1 MRRKRALGLG
11 LAFALCAGVTAAA
24 QLNYAADGPV
34 VLRDGAGTVAFR
46 VTNAG
51 AAPVPLALRLG
62 TFTDDATQTQVGD
75 PTVQFAWN
83 TGSPMPAVLAPGAAL
98 RLVANVSGMGGASV
112 ASAPLFNGSTL
123 LGRLQVVEIDAP
135 LDISVSGAGADEAL
149 TLSKGDDATFRIK
162 NADSRAYPLDW
173 TFEIGGKVLQSGE
186 LQLASYGTSS
196 ITVTPTD
203 DLYSWRDNFRPSHET
218 GVLMLSLHGPPEIA
232 RELLPSR
239 TLKMNLIMQ
248 KLTASWTSIWSRVFM
263 AVLLLIGGLLSL
275 VGNSVLPSAMRKV
288 NLRKQTGDF
297 TDRVN
302 SLSKRVDAYLR
313 ALLRMERKRIEL
325 LLKRANPLSPASAER
340 LETAAT
346 GIDRLRRRL
355 KAAERL
361 DELRRRLDEASVT
374 APPSVTDDIDIKLQA
389 AAMQLQSFALTEDE
403 ASAAGRLM
411 DAAETSLTMTQD
423 TDALAQMTADN
434 FRDLKVRQKLVPYAY
449 YNDMKAALPG
459 LFEMLNQPF
468 DDPRNITRQM
478 MFAIDY
484 GIAALQ
490 IAFDYAM
497 LRVSAPGV
505 PTEGQKVSARD
516 RLFARQSELIALL
529 GTLSWAGLRD
539 LRALMQEMRENIYES
554 DVLESIATTGY
565 TEIAMTPRAVRP
577 YQPVVFSIRFKDA
590 RLNDAAAT
598 RRLAC
603 TWDFP
608 EQPLA
613 YGWRICHFF
622 TGSES
627 NRDEGGVTVTARFET
642 RKPGEAGGANEGKL
656 LKNSVTTVFELHK
669 EERPSFA
676 PAIAGGMRFLIA
688 FGVALAALLAG
699 ALAQLNKLDFV
710 PAMIAVVAIGFA
722 ADSVKNLLSHGTGS
736 GIGLKAQGSG
746 LS

>member
-1 MRRKRALGLG
+1 MQRKRALGLG
-11 LAFALCAGVTAAA
+11 LVFAVCGAVTAAA
-24 QLNYAADGPV
+24 QLNYVAGGPV
-34 VLRDGAGTVAFR
+34 VLRDGAGSVAFQ

-51 AAPVPLALRLG
+51 AKAVPLALRLG
-62 TFTDDATQTQVGD
+62 TFTDDATQMKAGD
-75 PTVQFAWN
+75 PTVQLAGDA
-83 TGSPMPAVLAPGAAL
+83 GSSLPAALAPGATL
-98 RLVANVSGMGGASV
+98 RILARVSGMGGASV
-112 ASAPLFNGSTL
+112 ASAPLFSGSAL

-135 LDISVSGAGADEAL
+135 LDVSVSGAGADQAL
-149 TLSKGDDATFRIK
+149 TLSKGADATFRLK
-162 NADSRAYPLDW
+162 NDDAIAYPLDW
-173 TFEIGGKVLQSGE
+173 TFEIGGEVLQSGE
-186 LQLASYGTSS
+186 LQLAAHGASS

-203 DLYSWRDNFRPSHET
+203 DLYSWRDNFRPSQKT
-218 GVLMLSLHGPPEIA
+218 GLLLLSLHGPPEVA
-232 RELLPSR
+232 RDLLPAR
-239 TLKMNLIMQ
+239 TVKVNLIMQ
-248 KLTASWTSIWSRVFM
+248 KLTPSWTSIWSRVFM

-275 VGNSVLPSAMRKV
+275 VGNSVLPAAMRKV
-288 NLRKQTGDF
+288 HLRRQTGEF
-297 TDRVN
+297 ADRVN

-313 ALLRMERKRIEL
+313 ALLRMEMKRVDL
-325 LLKRANPLSPASAER
+325 LLKRAHAFSPAATER
-340 LETAAT
+340 LETAAA

-411 DAAETSLTMTQD
+411 DAAETSLTMTAD
-423 TDALAQMTADN
+423 TEALTQMTAEN

-449 YNDMKAALPG
+449 YNDLKAALPG

-516 RLFARQSELIALL
+516 RLFARQGELIALL

-554 DVLESIATTGY
+554 DVLEAIATTGY

-590 RLNDAAAT
+590 RLNEAAAT

-622 TGSES
+622 TGSEAK
-627 NRDEGGVTVTARFET
+627 RDEGGVTVSARFDS
-642 RKPGEAGGANEGKL
+642 RKPGDVGTANGGRL

-676 PAIAGGMRFLIA
+676 PAIAGGMRFLIT

-699 ALAQLNKLDFV
+699 ALRQLDKLDFV
-710 PAMIAVVAIGFA
+710 PAMIAVLAIGFA
-722 ADSVKNLLSHGTGS
+722 ADSVKNLLTHGS
-736 GIGLKAQGSG
+736 GAGLRAQGS
-746 LS
+746 

>member
-1 MRRKRALGLG
+1 MQRKRALGLG
-11 LAFALCAGVTAAA
+11 LVFAMCAAATAAA
-24 QLNYAADGPV
+24 QLNYIAGGPV
-34 VLRDGAGTVAFR
+34 VLRDGAGSMAFR

-51 AAPVPLALRLG
+51 TAPAPLALRLG
-62 TFTDDATQTQVGD
+62 AFTDDATQTAAGD
-75 PTVQFAWN
+75 PKVAFAWD
-83 TGSPMPAVLAPGAAL
+83 TGAPLPARLGPGATL
-98 RLVANVSGMGGASV
+98 RILANVSGMGGASV
-112 ASAPLFNGSTL
+112 ASAPLFSGGAL

-135 LDISVSGAGADEAL
+135 LDVTVNGPGADQAL
-149 TLSKGDDATFRIK
+149 TLSKGADATVRLKNDDAQ
-162 NADSRAYPLDW
+162 AYPLDW

-186 LQLASYGTSS
+186 LQMAAHGISS

-203 DLYSWRDNFRPSHET
+203 DLYSWRDNFRPSEKT
-218 GVLMLSLHGPPEIA
+218 GLLLVSLHGPPEIA
-232 RELLPSR
+232 RELLPAR
-239 TLKMNLIMQ
+239 TVKVHLIMQ
-248 KLTASWTSIWSRVFM
+248 KLTPSWTSIWSRVFM
-263 AVLLLIGGLLSL
+263 AGLLLIGGLLSL
-275 VGNSVLPSAMRKV
+275 VGNSVLPNAMRKM
-288 NLRKQTGDF
+288 NLRRQTGDF

-313 ALLRMERKRIEL
+313 ALLRMELKRVDL
-325 LLKRANPLSPASAER
+325 LLKRARPFSPAAAER
-340 LETAAT
+340 LETGAA

-389 AAMQLQSFALTEDE
+389 AAMQLQSFALSEDE

-411 DAAETSLTMTQD
+411 DAAETSLTMTAD
-423 TDALAQMTADN
+423 TEALAQMTAEN

-449 YNDMKAALPG
+449 YNDLKGALPG

-484 GIAALQ
+484 GIAAMQ

-505 PTEGQKVSARD
+505 PTEGQKVSARE

-539 LRALMQEMRENIYES
+539 LRALMQEMRENIYEM
-554 DVLESIATTGY
+554 DVLEAIATTGF

-590 RLNDAAAT
+590 RLNEAAAIK
-598 RRLAC
+598 RLAC

-608 EQPLA
+608 GQPLA

-622 TGSES
+622 TGSEAK
-627 NRDEGGVTVTARFET
+627 RDEGGVTVSVRFDS
-642 RKPGEAGGANEGKL
+642 RKPGEASAAKEGKL
-656 LKNSVTTVFELHK
+656 LKNSISTVFELHK

-699 ALAQLNKLDFV
+699 ALRQLDKLDFV
-710 PAMIAVVAIGFA
+710 PAIIAVVAIGFA
-722 ADSVKNLLSHGTGS
+722 ADSVKNLLSQTGR
-736 GIGLKAQGSG
+736 KAEA
-746 LS
+746 

>member
-1 MRRKRALGLG
+1 MQRKRALGLG
-11 LAFALCAGVTAAA
+11 LLFAVCAAATAVA
-24 QLNYAADGPV
+24 QLNYAVDGPV
-34 VLRDGAGTVAFR
+34 VLRDGAGSEAFQ

-51 AAPVPLALRLG
+51 SAPAPLAVRVG
-62 TFTDDATQTQVGD
+62 SFTDDATQTKVGD
-75 PTVQFAWN
+75 PSVQFASD
-83 TGSPMPAVLAPGAAL
+83 TGSALPAVIAPGATL
-98 RLVANVSGMGGASV
+98 RIVANVSGMGGASV
-112 ASAPLFNGSTL
+112 ASAPLFNGSNL

-135 LDISVSGAGADEAL
+135 LDVSVSGAGADQAL
-149 TLSKGDDATFRIK
+149 MLSRGDDATFRLK
-162 NADSRAYPLDW
+162 NDDAIAYPLDW
-173 TFEIGGKVLQSGE
+173 TFEIGDEVLQSGE
-186 LQLASYGTSS
+186 LQLAAHGTSA

-203 DLYSWRDNFRPSHET
+203 DLYSWRDNFRPSQRT
-218 GVLMLSLHGPPEIA
+218 GLLLLSLHGPPQVA
-232 RELLPSR
+232 RELLPAR
-239 TLKMNLIMQ
+239 TVHVNLIMQ
-248 KLTASWTSIWSRVFM
+248 KLTPSWTSIWSRVFM

-313 ALLRMERKRIEL
+313 ALLRLERKRIEL

-340 LETAAT
+340 LETAAA

-389 AAMQLQSFALTEDE
+389 AAMQLQSFALSEDE

-411 DAAETSLTMTQD
+411 DAAETSLTMTAD
-423 TDALAQMTADN
+423 TEALTQMTAEN

-449 YNDMKAALPG
+449 YNDLKAALPG

-505 PTEGQKVSARD
+505 PTEGQRVSARD

-539 LRALMQEMRENIYES
+539 MRALMQEMRENIYES
-554 DVLESIATTGY
+554 DVLEAIATTGY

-590 RLNDAAAT
+590 RLNEAAAT
-598 RRLAC
+598 KRLAC

-622 TGSES
+622 TGAES
-627 NRDEGGVTVTARFET
+627 NRDEGGVTVTARFDS
-642 RKPGEAGGANEGKL
+642 RKTGEAGAANDGRL
-656 LKNSVTTVFELHK
+656 LKNSVSTVFALNK

-699 ALAQLNKLDFV
+699 ALGELNKLDFV

-722 ADSVKNLLSHGTGS
+722 ADSVKNLLS
-736 GIGLKAQGSG
+736 QGPG
-746 LS
+746 RRVEA